1 MTAKKK
7 QAIGKKAVVSVI
19 LIMLSIAIYVNIASN
34 VKRVRTQRA
43 QYQALVKQRD
53 ALKKER
59 SALETEVKNLNDDDY
74 VVKYARDHYI
84 FTKGS
89 EKAVVLPDDSESRKQ
104 E

>member
-1 MTAKKK
+1 MAVKKSK
-7 QAIGKKAVVSVI
+7 RKNTGYILFAVVCCLLSV
-19 LIMLSIAIYVNIASN
+19 LLVTNLVTNI
-34 VKRVRTQRA
+34 QR
-43 QYQALVKQRD
+43 VKQQQATYVALQIQAK

-59 SALETEVKNLNDDDY
+59 DSLEKEVKNLADDDY

-89 EKAVVLPDDSESRKQ
+89 EKAVVLPDEN